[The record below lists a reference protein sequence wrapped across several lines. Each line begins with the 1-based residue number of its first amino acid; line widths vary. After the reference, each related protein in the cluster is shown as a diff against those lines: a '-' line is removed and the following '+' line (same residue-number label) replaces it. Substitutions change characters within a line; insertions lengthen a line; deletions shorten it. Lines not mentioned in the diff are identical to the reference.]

1 MKLTMFKLGGT
12 TKLRGKAG
20 EIRAFG
26 KVLCR
31 LFEMHSNQHLVVHQ
45 KILLC
50 LQLGVKMET
59 ILDGHHDDFALP
71 GVHVFVCVCLCV
83 C

>member
-1 MKLTMFKLGGT
+1 MFKLGGT

-71 GVHVFVCVCLCV
+71 GVHVFVCVCLYV